1 MVILLSCAVITVCIL
16 DLVPSPFFSDRCHSI
31 PPKEYKNTPLAEMLL
46 KWYNLTWSV
55 GYIFPE
61 YLARKIYV
69 KPFGTPIPGGFLCF
83 QVFIIYN
90 KKALEYI
97 SKTLSA
103 TAQQSFANINIIA
116 YEKVLSNIYDG

>member
-1 MVILLSCAVITVCIL
+1 
-16 DLVPSPFFSDRCHSI
+16 
-31 PPKEYKNTPLAEMLL
+31 MLL

-61 YLARKIYV
+61 YLAREN
-69 KPFGTPIPGGFLCF
+69 LC
-83 QVFIIYN
+83 
-90 KKALEYI
+90 KALEYI